1 MPKRKDLK
9 KILVVGA
16 GPIIIGQACEFDY
29 SGTQACKALRDE
41 GYKVIL
47 INSNPATIMTDPG
60 VADKTYIEPIT
71 LEVLEKIIKK
81 EKPDAILPTMG
92 GQTALNLAMEA
103 EKKGILKKYKIEL
116 IGANSKAIANAEDRK
131 KFRKNMIDIGL
142 DLPKSKIVNNINQAS
157 KVLKQIGL
165 PAIIRP
171 AFTLGGLGGGI
182 AKNKKDYFKIIKS
195 GLHESPV
202 SQVLVEECLEGWKEF
217 EMEVVRD
224 RKDNCII
231 ICSIENVDPMGIHT
245 GDSVTVAP
253 ALTLTD
259 KEYQVMRNAS
269 IACLRKIGVETGG
282 SNVQF
287 AINPKNGRMVVIEM
301 NPRVSRSSALASKA
315 TGFPIA
321 KVAAKL
327 AVGYTLDE
335 LKNEITKVTPASFEP
350 SIDYVVTKIPR
361 FTFEKFSTSPAS
373 LGTSMKSV
381 GEAMAIGR
389 NFKESLQKALISLE
403 TGFSG
408 LDRIL
413 DLNTKQ
419 IEKKLKENIP
429 NKLLYV
435 AEAIRKKINLKR
447 IFNLSKVD
455 PWFLNQI
462 KEIVDTENKIK
473 SKGLPKEFNE
483 FNRIKSIGF
492 SDKKLAELT
501 NTSEQIVR
509 QKRTALKI
517 LPVYK
522 KVDTCAAEFK
532 SFTPYMYSTY
542 QRNFSINSECEA
554 DPSSK
559 KKIIILG
566 GGPNRI
572 GQGIE
577 FDYCCCQASFS
588 LKEAGFETIMVNC
601 NPETVSTDYDTSDR
615 LYFEP
620 LKEEYVFNIIKKE
633 QEKGNL
639 LGVIAQFGGQTPI
652 KLAEFLH
659 KNKLPILGTQYT
671 SIDLAEDRDR
681 FRNLLNKLH
690 LKQAESG
697 IAKNYK
703 QAIQIAD
710 KIGLP
715 LMVRPSYVLGGRA
728 MEIVHEKNQLK
739 NFIEEAFKAAEENP
753 ILIDKFIDHAMEV
766 DVDAISDGK
775 DVFVAGIMQH
785 IEEAGIHSGDSACSL
800 PPVSIKP
807 FLIKE
812 IENQTKKLALALKV
826 KGFMNIQFAIKKDE
840 IYVIE
845 VNPRASRT
853 VPFVSKAKGLP
864 LAKIASRIMAG
875 KNYLNLI

>member
-16 GPIIIGQACEFDY
+16 SPIIIGQACEFDY

-165 PAIIRP
+165 PAIIRH
-171 AFTLGGLGGGI
+171 AFTIGGLGGGI

-335 LKNEITKVTPASFEP
+335 LKNEITGGQTPASFEP
-350 SIDYVVTKIPR
+350 TIDYIVTKIPR
-361 FTFEKFSTSPAS
+361 FAFEKFPQADARLT
-373 LGTSMKSV
+373 TQMKSV
-381 GEAMAIGR
+381 GEVMAIGR
-389 NFKESLQKALISLE
+389 TFQESMQKALRGLE
-403 TGFSG
+403 TGKNGFDSMVKTTG
-408 LDRIL
+408 ETAL
-413 DLNTKQ
+413 
-419 IEKKLKENIP
+419 
-429 NKLLYV
+429 
-435 AEAIRKKINLKR
+435 KKIKNEIRQPSADRLWYVGDAFRVGMSLEEVFEITK
-447 IFNLSKVD
+447 ID
-455 PWFLNQI
+455 PWFLVQI
-462 KEIVDTENKIK
+462 
-473 SKGLPKEFNE
+473 
-483 FNRIKSIGF
+483 
-492 SDKKLAELT
+492 
-501 NTSEQIVR
+501 
-509 QKRTALKI
+509 
-517 LPVYK
+517 
-522 KVDTCAAEFK
+522 
-532 SFTPYMYSTY
+532 
-542 QRNFSINSECEA
+542 
-554 DPSSK
+554 
-559 KKIIILG
+559 
-566 GGPNRI
+566 
-572 GQGIE
+572 
-577 FDYCCCQASFS
+577 
-588 LKEAGFETIMVNC
+588 
-601 NPETVSTDYDTSDR
+601 
-615 LYFEP
+615 
-620 LKEEYVFNIIKKE
+620 
-633 QEKGNL
+633 
-639 LGVIAQFGGQTPI
+639 
-652 KLAEFLH
+652 
-659 KNKLPILGTQYT
+659 
-671 SIDLAEDRDR
+671 ED
-681 FRNLLNKLH
+681 
-690 LKQAESG
+690 
-697 IAKNYK
+697 
-703 QAIQIAD
+703 
-710 KIGLP
+710 
-715 LMVRPSYVLGGRA
+715 
-728 MEIVHEKNQLK
+728 
-739 NFIEEAFKAAEENP
+739 
-753 ILIDKFIDHAMEV
+753 
-766 DVDAISDGK
+766 
-775 DVFVAGIMQH
+775 
-785 IEEAGIHSGDSACSL
+785 
-800 PPVSIKP
+800 
-807 FLIKE
+807 LIKE
-812 IENQTKKLALALKV
+812 EKAVSENGLAV
-826 KGFMNIQFAIKKDE
+826 
-840 IYVIE
+840 
-845 VNPRASRT
+845 
-853 VPFVSKAKGLP
+853 
-864 LAKIASRIMAG
+864 
-875 KNYLNLI
+875 